1 MQHPFE
7 DFGPPSPP
15 PLWAG
20 FNLHLAAFSFA
31 FTTFVLGGFV
41 FGWLFLTNWKV
52 LVQVQST
59 EVRLPN
65 GPIISVPTRPDVAV
79 APNPPRGPA
88 LAPSVPQSETGP
100 ALPEWTGQARVNMLL
115 LGIDHRDDE
124 SIDGSRS
131 DTIMVVSI
139 DPPSKSVVM
148 VSFPR
153 DLWVNIP
160 GHYNQRINVAHAVG
174 GPALVSRTIEAN
186 FGIMINNYAR
196 IDFRG
201 FEQIVD
207 SLDGVIVDVEET
219 IKDDEYPTEDYGIM
233 RLYIAPGPQIMDGKL
248 ALQYARSRHGR
259 GDFSR
264 ARRQQRVLV
273 ALRERGLQL
282 NILPKVPSLVGLVQR
297 ALQTDVGVTEMLRF
311 ARLGSEIER
320 DRIRSIVVD
329 STLADPFLGPSGE
342 DLLMPRR
349 ADIQRAI
356 ARAFAEASG
365 QTARVEVL
373 NGTARDGIARRL
385 ADQLAAAGYDVVRV
399 DTADRRDYAE
409 TSVVSL
415 SGDQRAAATLAS
427 RLRLPSSAV
436 RLAPVANSP
445 ADVRVIVGGNFQP

>member
-1 MQHPFE
+1 MQDPFG
-7 DFGPPSPP
+7 DFGPPPP
-15 PLWAG
+15 PRHGAG
-20 FNLHLAAFSFA
+20 FNPRQAALSFA
-31 FTTFVLGGFV
+31 FTSFVLGGFA
-41 FGWLFLTNWKV
+41 FGWLFLTNWHL
-52 LVQVQST
+52 LVQLQSARVQ
-59 EVRLPN
+59 LPS
-65 GPIISVPTRPDVAV
+65 GPSISLPTGADSALVPQSPSGLV
-79 APNPPRGPA
+79 PG
-88 LAPSVPQSETGP
+88 PSVPQSEAGP
-100 ALPEWTGQARVNMLL
+100 TLPEWTGNDRVNVLL

-124 SIDGSRS
+124 PVDGSRS
-131 DTIMVVSI
+131 DTVMVVSI

-160 GHYNQRINVAHAVG
+160 GYYNQRINVAHAVG
-174 GPALVSRTIEAN
+174 GPSLVARTIETN
-186 FGIMINNYAR
+186 FGIRINNYAR

-207 SLDGVIVDVEET
+207 SLGGVIIDVEET
-219 IKDDEYPTEDYGIM
+219 IKDDEYPTEDYGVM
-233 RLYIAPGPQIMDGKL
+233 RLYIAPGPQMMDGKL

-320 DRIRSIVVD
+320 DRIRSIIVD
-329 STLADPFLGPSGE
+329 STLADPFVGPSGE

-365 QTARVEVL
+365 QSARVEVL
-373 NGTARDGIARRL
+373 NGTPRDGIALRL

-415 SGDQRAAATLAS
+415 SGDQRAAATLAT
-427 RLRLPSSAV
+427 RLRLPTSAV
-436 RLAPVANSP
+436 QVAPNPNSLVE
-445 ADVRVIVGGNFQP
+445 VRVIVGGNFQP